1 MAAAAADKDLSHL
14 NVKDERNYL
23 GHEVGVGQRK
33 FQVQRFSADGEKRVF
48 LVSGGRVDPVELVGQ
63 GEQLELLQREVE
75 LPSVGHEVEQVRVR
89 SNGPETKNSKTSIKN
104 FSKGAHSTE
113 VAFLLLNQQPWVQ
126 FPPFPKK
133 CSQGFF
139 DVAGIY

>member
-1 MAAAAADKDLSHL
+1 MQNITSGNFGQQQTIMYQAVSDWAVLLAAAAADKHLSHL

-89 SNGPETKNSKTSIKN
+89 TNGPETKNSKTSIRI
-104 FSKGAHSTE
+104 SKVHRE
-113 VAFLLLNQQPWVQ
+113 
-126 FPPFPKK
+126 
-133 CSQGFF
+133 
-139 DVAGIY
+139 GIAQR